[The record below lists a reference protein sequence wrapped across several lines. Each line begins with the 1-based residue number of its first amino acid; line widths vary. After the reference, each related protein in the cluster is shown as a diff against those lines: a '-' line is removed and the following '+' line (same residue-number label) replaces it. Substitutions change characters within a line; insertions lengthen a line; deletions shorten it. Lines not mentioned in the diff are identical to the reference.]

1 MTLILK
7 KLQQIFLMKLIL
19 KNDLIN
25 CITIVKNAGDK
36 DRSIVNYSEASILIL
51 FINNYI
57 ENNSLILMTK
67 RKNNLRKHAGQ
78 IAFPGGRKEREDKD
92 LKDTVQRETEEE
104 VNIPKENY
112 DIIGN
117 LPKFFTGTGYV
128 VTPFLA
134 IMKQNSDWKSL
145 ISPNLNEVEKIFYPK
160 SYYLLSPKF
169 HLREKPPINSSM
181 FMTWKINYND
191 ENIWGLTARVLV
203 TISAGL
209 GLREFPPCDD
219 I

>member
-1 MTLILK
+1 MINTIS
-7 KLQQIFLMKLIL
+7 
-19 KNDLIN
+19 KNDVVS
-25 CITIVKNAGDK
+25 CITSVKNAGDK

-51 FINNYI
+51 FVNNYV

-104 VNIPKENY
+104 VNISKDNY
-112 DIIGN
+112 DIIGK
-117 LPKFFTGTGYV
+117 LPKFYTGTGYV

-134 IMKQNSDWKSL
+134 IMKQNSEWESL

-169 HLREKPPINSSM
+169 HMREKPPVNSSM
-181 FMTWKINYND
+181 SMTWKINYND

>member
-1 MTLILK
+1 MIK
-7 KLQQIFLMKLIL
+7 MIL

-25 CITIVKNAGDK
+25 CITSVKNAGDK

>member
-1 MTLILK
+1 MINTIS
-7 KLQQIFLMKLIL
+7 
-19 KNDLIN
+19 KNDLVS
-25 CITIVKNAGDK
+25 CITSVKNAGDK
-36 DRSIVNYSEASILIL
+36 DRSIVNYSEASILVL
-51 FINNYI
+51 FVNNYV

-78 IAFPGGRKEREDKD
+78 IAFPGGRKEIEDKD

-104 VNIPKENY
+104 VNIPRDNY
-112 DIIGN
+112 DIIGK
-117 LPKFFTGTGYV
+117 LPKFYTGTGYV

-134 IMKQNSDWKSL
+134 IMKQNSEWESL

-169 HLREKPPINSSM
+169 HMREKPPVNSSM
-181 FMTWKINYND
+181 SMTWKINYND

>member
-1 MTLILK
+1 MIKTIS
-7 KLQQIFLMKLIL
+7 
-19 KNDLIN
+19 KNDLVS
-25 CITIVKNAGDK
+25 CITSVKNAGDK
-36 DRSIVNYSEASILIL
+36 DRSIVNYSEASILVL
-51 FINNYI
+51 FINNYL
-57 ENNSLILMTK
+57 ENNSLILITK

-104 VNIPKENY
+104 VNISKDNY
-112 DIIGN
+112 DIIGK
-117 LPKFFTGTGYV
+117 LPKFYTGTGYV

-134 IMKQNSDWKSL
+134 IMKQNSEWESL

-169 HLREKPPINSSM
+169 HMREKPPVNSSM
-181 FMTWKINYND
+181 SMTWKINYND

>member
-1 MTLILK
+1 MIKTIS
-7 KLQQIFLMKLIL
+7 
-19 KNDLIN
+19 KNDLVN
-25 CITIVKNAGDK
+25 CITSVKNAGDK

-51 FINNYI
+51 FINDYVA
-57 ENNSLILMTK
+57 NNSLILITK
-67 RKNNLRKHAGQ
+67 RKKNLRKHAGQ

-104 VNIPKENY
+104 VNISKNNY
-112 DIIGN
+112 DIIGK

-134 IMKQNSDWKSL
+134 IMKQNSEWESL

-169 HLREKPPINSSM
+169 HMREKPPVNSSM
-181 FMTWKINYND
+181 SMTWKINYNG

>member
-1 MTLILK
+1 MIKTIS
-7 KLQQIFLMKLIL
+7 
-19 KNDLIN
+19 KNDVVS
-25 CITIVKNAGDK
+25 CITSVKNAGDK
-36 DRSIVNYSEASILIL
+36 DRSIVNYSEASILVL
-51 FINNYI
+51 FVNNYV

-104 VNIPKENY
+104 VNIPKDNY
-112 DIIGN
+112 DIIGK
-117 LPKFFTGTGYV
+117 LPKFYTGTGYV

-134 IMKQNSDWKSL
+134 IMKQNSEWESL

-169 HLREKPPINSSM
+169 HMREKPPVNSSM
-181 FMTWKINYND
+181 SMTWKINYND

>member
-1 MTLILK
+1 MIK
-7 KLQQIFLMKLIL
+7 VIS
-19 KNDLIN
+19 KNDLVN
-25 CITIVKNAGDK
+25 CISSVKNAGDK

-104 VNIPKENY
+104 VNIPKDNY
-112 DIIGN
+112 DIIGK
-117 LPKFFTGTGYV
+117 LPKFYTGTGYV

-134 IMKQNSDWKSL
+134 IMKQNSEWESL

>member
-1 MTLILK
+1 MIK
-7 KLQQIFLMKLIL
+7 VIS
-19 KNDLIN
+19 KNDLVN
-25 CITIVKNAGDK
+25 CISSVKNSGDK

-112 DIIGN
+112 DII
-117 LPKFFTGTGYV
+117 
-128 VTPFLA
+128 
-134 IMKQNSDWKSL
+134 
-145 ISPNLNEVEKIFYPK
+145 
-160 SYYLLSPKF
+160 
-169 HLREKPPINSSM
+169 
-181 FMTWKINYND
+181 
-191 ENIWGLTARVLV
+191 
-203 TISAGL
+203 
-209 GLREFPPCDD
+209 
-219 I
+219 

>member
-1 MTLILK
+1 MIK
-7 KLQQIFLMKLIL
+7 MIL

-25 CITIVKNAGDK
+25 CITSVKNAGDK
-36 DRSIVNYSEASILIL
+36 DRSIINYSEASILIL

-67 RKNNLRKHAGQ
+67 RKKNLRKHAGQ

-104 VNIPKENY
+104 VNISKDNY
-112 DIIGN
+112 DIIGE
-117 LPKFFTGTGYV
+117 LPKFYTGTGYV

-134 IMKQNSDWKSL
+134 IMKQNSEWESL

-169 HLREKPPINSSM
+169 HVREKPPVNSSM
-181 FMTWKINYND
+181 SMTWKINYNN